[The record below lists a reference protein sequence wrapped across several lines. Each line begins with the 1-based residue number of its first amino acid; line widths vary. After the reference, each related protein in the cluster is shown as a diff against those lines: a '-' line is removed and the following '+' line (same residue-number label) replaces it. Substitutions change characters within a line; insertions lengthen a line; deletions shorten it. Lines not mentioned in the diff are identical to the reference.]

1 MKEMSISEARRRLPA
16 LIAEVASSGTPL
28 IITRRGRALA
38 KLVPVEQAGRD
49 ERSLPL
55 RGVPIRVA
63 EDFDEPLDD
72 HWEAGQP

>member
-16 LIAEVASSGTPL
+16 LIAEVASSGIPL

-38 KLVPVEQAGRD
+38 KLVPVVQAERD

-55 RGVPIRVA
+55 RGVPIRVD